1 MGLTGSMARMFLML
15 TCPGAPT
22 DFRSDRFDGR
32 SGPVILTMIGY
43 VMYVSTQM
51 TKLGYLLWFLVKEER
66 KQRKDRFEVEFEII
80 QEGATQNQS
89 LGKFLYS
96 F

>member
-1 MGLTGSMARMFLML
+1 MH
-15 TCPGAPT
+15 
-22 DFRSDRFDGR
+22 
-32 SGPVILTMIGY
+32 
-43 VMYVSTQM
+43 VSIQM

-66 KQRKDRFEVEFEII
+66 KQRKDRFKVEFEII
-80 QEGATQNQS
+80 QEGATQSQS

>member
-1 MGLTGSMARMFLML
+1 MAASCSLIPWAISSL
-15 TCPGAPT
+15 I
-22 DFRSDRFDGR
+22 SD
-32 SGPVILTMIGY
+32 VY
-43 VMYVSTQM
+43 VRTQM

-66 KQRKDRFEVEFEII
+66 KQRKDRFKVEFEII
-80 QEGATQNQS
+80 QERATQNQS